1 MKKIFTLFAAL
12 LALATTA
19 GAQEVDQT
27 FQFTD
32 LQGNVVAD
40 GTVITVQGINEEGQ
54 MVVPLKVKKV
64 KEGKVAVGMY
74 ENIDEKP
81 VEYDENGK
89 VSDWQTCAFG
99 NCMYLSESGYSSKSI
114 VDDSDEGYHVDIQ
127 TEWMP
132 AKGKYAEWT
141 ATLQIQ
147 LFNINSRTAF
157 GRTIESAGDEIVGYG
172 PKVTVRLVYSAQSS
186 SVGSLKA
193 DSTPVEYYNLCGERI
208 PGPKKGL
215 NIVRLANGKTV
226 KKLFN

>member
-40 GTVITVQGINEEGQ
+40 GAVITVQGINEKGQ

-89 VSDWQTCAFG
+89 V
-99 NCMYLSESGYSSKSI
+99 
-114 VDDSDEGYHVDIQ
+114 
-127 TEWMP
+127 
-132 AKGKYAEWT
+132 
-141 ATLQIQ
+141 
-147 LFNINSRTAF
+147 
-157 GRTIESAGDEIVGYG
+157 
-172 PKVTVRLVYSAQSS
+172 
-186 SVGSLKA
+186 
-193 DSTPVEYYNLCGERI
+193 
-208 PGPKKGL
+208 
-215 NIVRLANGKTV
+215 
-226 KKLFN
+226 